1 MVKFINQK
9 GESTFPLR
17 YKYLSFHVLLIMNT
31 TNPITTFIIVYTVSL
46 LIAITTFIITFTIC
60 KIRTTI
66 RHKKQP
72 INAAKPGDVIYYQN
86 NGEKCGV
93 VFANETNTLYITDP
107 FTKKDIALPKTLC
120 YIKK

>member
-1 MVKFINQK
+1 
-9 GESTFPLR
+9 
-17 YKYLSFHVLLIMNT
+17 MNT
-31 TNPITTFIIVYTVSL
+31 TNTITTFIIVYTVSL
-46 LIAITTFIITFTIC
+46 LIAITTFIITFTIIAITTFIITFTIC

-93 VFANETNTLYITDP
+93 VFANETNILYITDP

-120 YIKK
+120 YIKKSK